1 MRIGSA
7 SVAERDLQERWGGTL
22 HQGGRRR
29 MRRDGF
35 NRKGGCRFRWGLRK
49 KLFTQRMVT
58 CWCHCSESCGC
69 PIAGGIHDQ
78 IEGGLSSVTWWGQL
92 RWA

>member
-35 NRKGGCRFRWGLRK
+35 N
-49 KLFTQRMVT
+49 
-58 CWCHCSESCGC
+58 
-69 PIAGGIHDQ
+69 
-78 IEGGLSSVTWWGQL
+78 
-92 RWA
+92 